1 MIYKALQAR
10 FEHGKGKIPLKAVL
24 FNAPST
30 IDSEVDCPDDAKA
43 EPARICHTNRLHSAG
58 EPRGRGRSTKVTGLR
73 PYPCSKSK
81 GALIYH
87 IVCGMYGLEDGVLYL
102 TTQKE
107 NSGE

>member
-30 IDSEVDCPDDAKA
+30 IDSEVDCPDDAKGW
-43 EPARICHTNRLHSAG
+43 ARNRRVSATHSAG